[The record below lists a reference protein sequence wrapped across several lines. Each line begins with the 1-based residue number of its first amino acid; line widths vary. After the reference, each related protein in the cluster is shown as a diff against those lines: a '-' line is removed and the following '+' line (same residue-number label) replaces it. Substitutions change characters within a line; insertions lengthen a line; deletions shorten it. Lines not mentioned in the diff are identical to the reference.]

1 MLISTAPVTITS
13 RGLFSC
19 ITPLKCDFERPQL
32 SCHGALTKIYFFG
45 QINAL
50 AKASRDYLN
59 GPVTAYPFV
68 NNIRS
73 DLEQIESQKTDNG
86 TSGKYPISQRVEKSE
101 NF

>member
-1 MLISTAPVTITS
+1 MQ
-13 RGLFSC
+13 RFFS
-19 ITPLKCDFERPQL
+19 
-32 SCHGALTKIYFFG
+32 IY
-45 QINAL
+45 INAL

-73 DLEQIESQKTDNG
+73 DLEQVESQNTDNG

-101 NF
+101 NFWNGFSITKGQENNLHIEKHH